1 MSSYDGLLEKLN
13 GHRYINYF
21 VTLCPFHS
29 ETHPSFFVYENG
41 KWFCKSNSCHAHG
54 NSLEQLERRLGG
66 HGVRI
71 STPKPTVLP
80 RWREWELK
88 YGDMTEIAKYA
99 HQSCKRYPQWMFYF
113 KERKIDQFFD
123 LGFFGYIDG
132 WATFPVFDEKHKIQ
146 NIVVRHTRRKDARY
160 AIKHIEDTKPLL
172 YVPNWRRVQE
182 SDTIYVPFGLI
193 DAWSFEACELA
204 SVTGITGKSLSA
216 ELLKTL
222 GKQIILVPD
231 EWEEKEAHKIANSL
245 GWRARV
251 KRISYPE
258 GSKDPDEL
266 RKNFGSD
273 YLLQAVG
280 A

>member
-1 MSSYDGLLEKLN
+1 MSSFTSLQEKLN
-13 GHRYINYF
+13 GHLYNGYF
-21 VTLCPFHS
+21 AACCPFHDDS
-29 ETHPSFFVYENG
+29 NPSFFVYEEG

-66 HGVRI
+66 HRVKV
-71 STPKPTVLP
+71 SAPKSVVLP

-113 KERKIDQFFD
+113 KERRIEQFFD

-160 AIKHIEDTKPLL
+160 AIKHIEDDKPLL

-182 SDTIYVPFGLI
+182 SDTIYIPFGLI

-231 EWEEKEAHKIANSL
+231 EWEEKEAHRIANSL

-266 RKNFGSD
+266 RKNFGND